1 MIKHI
6 KDSVGSTVSFIKEK
20 QAGGN
25 KPLNTGFQKLNDS
38 LLGGLE

>member
-6 KDSVGSTVSFIKEK
+6 KDSVGSTVSFIQEK

-25 KPLNTGFQKLNDS
+25 KPLDTGFKKLNDS